1 MFLLQIGTK
10 RRNNMRVIGV
20 RDLKD
25 NPTRAL
31 RAAREAPV
39 LVTNRDEPEAVL
51 ISVRDLGTDDPDVR
65 LALARTLYDSGS
77 ISLGRGARLAR
88 LDVESFVAY
97 LAERGIPV
105 LRQRPMELDADLREI
120 EQWRT
125 GSSST
130 APG

>member
-1 MFLLQIGTK
+1 
-10 RRNNMRVIGV
+10 MRVIGV

-51 ISVRDLGTDDPDVR
+51 ISVRDLGRDEPDVR
-65 LALARTLYDSGS
+65 VALARTLFDDGS
-77 ISLGRGARLAR
+77 ISLGRGARLAG
-88 LDVESFVAY
+88 LDIEAFVAY

-105 LRQRPMELDADLREI
+105 LRQRATQLDADLREV
-120 EQWRT
+120 ERWRT